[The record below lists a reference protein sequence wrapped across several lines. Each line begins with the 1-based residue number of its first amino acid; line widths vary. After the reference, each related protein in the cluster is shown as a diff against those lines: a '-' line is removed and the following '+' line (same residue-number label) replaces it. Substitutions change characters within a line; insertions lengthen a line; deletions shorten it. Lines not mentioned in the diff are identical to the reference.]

1 MRSFLAPLCA
11 VAVLAL
17 VACGRSEAPTGE
29 AAAPAASAP
38 AAPSSQSIAER
49 WQALP
54 AVPLCGTATPAKPLI
69 AADPTAPQ
77 VGFTWQPVTRPSAA
91 TAYAVRISRVEG
103 TQPARVLLQDLIAG
117 DASLKAGVNE
127 AAPGVRYDIRVVAM
141 DGETP
146 LCALQASQQRG

>member
-11 VAVLAL
+11 VSVLAL
-17 VACGRSEAPTGE
+17 VACSRSEAPTD
-29 AAAPAASAP
+29 AVAAPTASAP

-69 AADPTAPQ
+69 TADPAAPQ
-77 VGFTWQPVTRPSAA
+77 VGFTWQPVTRPSTA

-103 TQPARVLLQDLIAG
+103 AQAARVLLEDLVSG
-117 DASLKAGVNE
+117 EGPLRAGVGE

-141 DGETP
+141 NGETP
-146 LCALQASQQRG
+146 LCVLQASQQRG